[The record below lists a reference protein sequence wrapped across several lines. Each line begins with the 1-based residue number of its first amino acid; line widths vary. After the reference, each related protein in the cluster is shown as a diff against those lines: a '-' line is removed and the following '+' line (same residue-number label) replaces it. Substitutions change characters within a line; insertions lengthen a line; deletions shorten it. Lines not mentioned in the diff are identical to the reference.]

1 MMSSRPTRLSQTW
14 RLVLSGFLLLGGAE
28 AQAVSPYK
36 VDTPDNIRESARTL
50 AYDLMLFYPGNKTG
64 GIPGTLPGPP
74 PAGPYYWWEGGAM
87 MGTYVDYWHLTGD
100 SSYNKVV
107 MEGLL
112 HQVGDKENYMPANHT
127 ASLGNDDQGFWGMS
141 AMLAAENKFPNPP
154 EDKPQW
160 LALAQ
165 AVWNTMADPSR
176 HDETCNGGLRWQI
189 PFSNAG
195 YNYKNTIANGCY
207 FNIGARLARY
217 THNKTYAD
225 HADQTWDWLWGTG
238 YIDNKSW
245 RVYDGAH
252 VDRNCTDI
260 NKATFSYNIAVLLQG
275 AAFMYNFTEGDKK
288 WADRV
293 EKLTEVIL
301 TDFFPKDIA
310 YEVPCEMKKGACSPD
325 MLSFKGYVHRW
336 LSVVTQIA
344 PFTQAK
350 ILPVLQKSAQAAV
363 KQCTGGASGRVC
375 GFYWSDGNFTDPG
388 VDKTTGAGEAMNVL
402 AAVSSLLIG
411 QASPPVTNSTGG
423 ISKGN
428 VNAGGGRDNGDE
440 ELRAITGGDRA
451 GAGFVTFLLLG
462 SSVGCFVWMSVLE

>member
-1 MMSSRPTRLSQTW
+1 M
-14 RLVLSGFLLLGGAE
+14 
-28 AQAVSPYK
+28 
-36 VDTPDNIRESARTL
+36 
-50 AYDLMLFYPGNKTG
+50 
-64 GIPGTLPGPP
+64 
-74 PAGPYYWWEGGAM
+74 
-87 MGTYVDYWHLTGD
+87 
-100 SSYNKVV
+100 
-107 MEGLL
+107 
-112 HQVGDKENYMPANHT
+112 
-127 ASLGNDDQGFWGMS
+127 
-141 AMLAAENKFPNPP
+141 AAT
-154 EDKPQW
+154 DACV
-160 LALAQ
+160 ALQ
-165 AVWNTMADPSR
+165 
-176 HDETCNGGLRWQI
+176 
-189 PFSNAG
+189 
-195 YNYKNTIANGCY
+195 
-207 FNIGARLARY
+207 
-217 THNKTYAD
+217 
-225 HADQTWDWLWGTG
+225 
-238 YIDNKSW
+238 
-245 RVYDGAH
+245 
-252 VDRNCTDI
+252 
-260 NKATFSYNIAVLLQG
+260 
-275 AAFMYNFTEGDKK
+275 TEGDKK